1 MTYGEMT
8 KIISENTEISY
19 ADFLNIA
26 KAVSQVFPMIVLA
39 NLSKNTYTMIRDEG
53 FLCNEMP
60 VSGCYDDLIDDNMA
74 DIHPNYQQLFYE
86 SFSRDHLLN
95 SFQQG
100 KTEVYA
106 EIYQK
111 DKKDQYHW
119 VSVHVIRIQS
129 ESGDVMHICLNRV
142 LDGINEKRH
151 RKK

>member
-53 FLCNEMP
+53 FLCNEM
-60 VSGCYDDLIDDNMA
+60 SARGCYDDLIDDNMS

-86 SFSRDHLLN
+86 SFSRDHLLR
-95 SFQQG
+95 SFQMG

-129 ESGDVMHICLNRV
+129 ESGDVMHICLNRS